1 MSSTAGIGSARA
13 RSTPL
18 MPESLSMFNPSESFV
33 PVELVD
39 SDSVSKGAMPSVAP
53 ASRNQVRPPVSPAPA
68 HEKRTSAKTNGLLI
82 GSLIAGGVATCFLGL
97 CLVVTVFLAGVSST
111 APAPTS
117 SDPFSSPTA
126 TWDGQNWNGQ
136 SWTGSSND
144 GYFTGESRI
153 GGLPM
158 NSGTFDSSGGG
169 NHVISVDGE
178 VLNLPPY

>member
-97 CLVVTVFLAGVSST
+97 CLVTKVPLE
-111 APAPTS
+111 
-117 SDPFSSPTA
+117 
-126 TWDGQNWNGQ
+126 NC
-136 SWTGSSND
+136 
-144 GYFTGESRI
+144 
-153 GGLPM
+153 GLKYVAH
-158 NSGTFDSSGGG
+158 SICCDLKCASKTKT
-169 NHVISVDGE
+169 
-178 VLNLPPY
+178 